1 MQGVPAPLPPPRP
14 QPIWRATMV
23 HHFITFA
30 SDAAL
35 LALAGLGFALL
46 AAFAMVAERR
56 RLRRARIDSVGWVP
70 WMPIFVASAVI
81 AGGMLAMAVPALLKG

>member
-1 MQGVPAPLPPPRP
+1 
-14 QPIWRATMV
+14 MV

-35 LALAGLGFALL
+35 LALAGLGFALV
-46 AAFAMVAERR
+46 AGIAMVAERR
-56 RLRRARIDSVGWVP
+56 RLRRARIDSVGWMP
-70 WMPIFVASAVI
+70 WMPIFIASAVI